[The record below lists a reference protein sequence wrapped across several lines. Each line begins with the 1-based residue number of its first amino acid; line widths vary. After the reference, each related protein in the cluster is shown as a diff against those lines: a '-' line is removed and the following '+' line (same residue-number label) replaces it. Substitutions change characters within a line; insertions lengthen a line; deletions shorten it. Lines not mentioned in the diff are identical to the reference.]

1 MNVSTFILLYLYT
14 FVFRFKDKAGPGQ
27 KRFFCYEATENQ
39 KKAYKSQG
47 FPNALMNPK
56 RQIGVNPITKF
67 IADGCRRAGL
77 DITGQ
82 GLRRIFVTSL
92 ANSESV
98 NVKERLASSRH
109 GSVAA
114 QVPYLNQGNTSE
126 AAKFKV
132 LGLFDKEQDIEKD
145 GENDL

>member
-1 MNVSTFILLYLYT
+1 
-14 FVFRFKDKAGPGQ
+14 
-27 KRFFCYEATENQ
+27 
-39 KKAYKSQG
+39 
-47 FPNALMNPK
+47 MNPK
-56 RQIGVNPITKF
+56 RQIGENPIAKF

-114 QVPYLNQGNTSE
+114 QIPYLNQGNTSE
-126 AAKFKV
+126 AAKFDV
-132 LGLFDKEQDIEKD
+132 LGLFNQEKD
-145 GENDL
+145 NEKEGEKDL